1 MKEFLKKILNSYRQ
15 FKYARL
21 PRFFKATPFLS
32 ALYYFLFSNKF
43 RREQHAVLAGKIK
56 HLNELHDNKSNIY
69 TLIRN
74 THRLEK
80 GLLMRPRREVFA
92 LDYIEETVDT
102 FNAVWDYEKHETD
115 KQHKWF
121 YDVLRNYFETSGEN
135 VVLERTRKT
144 FENAVNRA
152 S

>member
-1 MKEFLKKILNSYRQ
+1 MKDFFKKLLNSYRQ
-15 FKYARL
+15 FKYAKL
-21 PRFFKATPFLS
+21 PRFFVATLFLS
-32 ALYYFLFSNKF
+32 SLYYFLFSNKF
-43 RREQHAVLAGKIK
+43 KREQHAVLSGRIK
-56 HLNELHDNKSNIY
+56 HLNELNNDRSNIY

-80 GLLMRPRREVFA
+80 GLLMRPRRDVFA

-102 FNAVWDYEKHETD
+102 FAAVWDYEKHETD

-121 YDVLRNYFETSGEN
+121 YDVLIHYFETSGEIQY
-135 VVLERTRKT
+135 LLDQGKLLKM
-144 FENAVNRA
+144 